1 MSTPS
6 FIDRLRSRSRRPEQ
20 VTLLEATLPPVL
32 ETSPGPLPDLA
43 VLPAAPLVA
52 IQAELPEDHWHA
64 GDPRMLPG
72 GTVVLAGDVPSPRRP
87 VDRRGLHLV
96 PEVDLRGEVLDL
108 RAAAAGA
115 PPALVDV
122 VDEAVAAPA
131 APDTPEREAPCTE
144 PSTWLG

>member
-20 VTLLEATLPPVL
+20 VTLLEAALPPVL

-64 GDPRMLPG
+64 GDPRLLPG
-72 GTVVLAGDVPSPRRP
+72 GTVVLAGDVPSPPQTGRPPRAPPGPRGRPARGGPRPSRGCRRSSSRRRRR
-87 VDRRGLHLV
+87 RRG
-96 PEVDLRGEVLDL
+96 R
-108 RAAAAGA
+108 
-115 PPALVDV
+115 
-122 VDEAVAAPA
+122 
-131 APDTPEREAPCTE
+131 
-144 PSTWLG
+144 